1 MFETTFVRR
10 ALAACLCFTVL
21 WVGPAWGQENA
32 KKSGAVPI
40 TFVPP
45 PLDNATYSVGIYEV
59 KTGRLARRLCE
70 AAGQDTF
77 KIGLNGLITSWDGK
91 DDDGKPLPPG
101 RYAARGFAVG
111 KIEVEGVDVLGND
124 WAGDDER
131 LRLAR
136 VDAIVLVPGDGGIA
150 VAGHTPYDHLQV
162 ARYGGDK
169 AACLWVSDRALPKAK
184 SEDFSLALSD
194 DGKFLRAKSA
204 GNSFSFRLADGEQA
218 EPPKSDGSW
227 MNPEPGDGQNGT
239 RWKIEEGVL
248 CQYAPG
254 GDRLRSLAPK
264 DGEPVP
270 VAVAS
275 SPDTDRIYLLEEG
288 KSWQRVR
295 GLAPADTKE
304 EGGKTVSTWQTFFER
319 NIGPAD
325 PALGRT
331 DEPAA
336 KAASALVDVTLEENP
351 LSPGKHPHA
360 KFTATTD
367 EKGSY
372 LATADGLRLRQVSTR
387 EHLRIA
393 KLTKDKDGG
402 GLSLFQTDG
411 AAWDQFAIHGVR
423 KVIEFDAGEFE
434 IDAAGEKPVAEKAPD
449 PEG

>member
-1 MFETTFVRR
+1 MFDLKLVRR
-10 ALAACLCFTVL
+10 GLAAGLCGVVL
-21 WVGPAWGQENA
+21 CAGLAWGQEGA
-32 KKSGAVPI
+32 KKGGAVPI

-45 PLDNATYSVGIYEV
+45 PVENATYSVGIYDL

-70 AAGQDTF
+70 AAGQETF
-77 KIGLNGLITSWDGK
+77 KVGLNGLITSWDGR

-111 KIEVEGVDVLGND
+111 AMEIEGVDVLGND
-124 WAGDDER
+124 WAGDDEH

-136 VDAIVLVPGDGGIA
+136 VDAIVLVPGDGG
-150 VAGHTPYDHLQV
+150 VVVVGRSPYDHLQV

-169 AACLWVSDRALPKAK
+169 TAFLWVGDHALPKAK
-184 SEDFSLALSD
+184 SAAFSLTWYAG
-194 DGKFLRAKSA
+194 GKFLYAKGDNGST
-204 GNSFSFRLADGEQA
+204 SFRLVDGDQA
-218 EPPKSDGSW
+218 PPAELDDSTLVPSPGS
-227 MNPEPGDGQNGT
+227 GRNGT
-239 RWKIEEGVL
+239 TWKIEEGVL
-248 CQYAPG
+248 SQYAPKG
-254 GDRLRSLAPK
+254 ERLRSLAPT

-275 SPDTDRIYLLEEG
+275 SPDSDRIYLLEEAKG
-288 KSWQRVR
+288 WQRVR
-295 GLAPADTKE
+295 GLAPAETKE

-319 NIGPAD
+319 NISPPDA
-325 PALGRT
+325 ALGLGDVT
-331 DEPAA
+331 AA
-336 KAASALVDVTLEENP
+336 KPAPVSVDITLEENP

-360 KFTATTD
+360 RFTATTD

-387 EHLRIA
+387 EHLRA
-393 KLTKDKDGG
+393 ARLTKDKDGG

-411 AAWDQFAIHGVR
+411 AAWDQFAIRGAR

>member
-1 MFETTFVRR
+1 MFDQKLGCR
-10 ALAACLCFTVL
+10 ALAAGLCLAVWCA
-21 WVGPAWGQENA
+21 GPAWGQEGA
-32 KKSGAVPI
+32 KKGGSVPI

-45 PLDNATYSVGIYEV
+45 PMDNATYSVGIYDV

-77 KIGLNGLITSWDGK
+77 KVGLNGLITSWDGR

-101 RYAARGFAVG
+101 KYAARGFAVG
-111 KIEVEGVDVLGND
+111 GLEVEGEDVLGND

-136 VDAIVLVPGDGGIA
+136 VDAVVLVPGDGGCA
-150 VAGHTPYDHLQV
+150 VIGHTPYDHLQV
-162 ARYGGDK
+162 ARYGGEGTK
-169 AACLWVSDRALPKAK
+169 LLWVSDHEPLRKLQVPYSLQVGKDAKFLYATGNGAPLGFRLTNGEQEAPASLDSPALPEA
-184 SEDFSLALSD
+184 
-194 DGKFLRAKSA
+194 
-204 GNSFSFRLADGEQA
+204 
-218 EPPKSDGSW
+218 PGS
-227 MNPEPGDGQNGT
+227 GQNGT
-239 RWKIEEGVL
+239 AWKIEEGVL

-254 GDRLRSLAPK
+254 GERLRSLAPK
-264 DGEPVP
+264 DNEPAP

-275 SPDTDRIYLLEEG
+275 SPDSDRIYLLE
-288 KSWQRVR
+288 KAKNWQRVR
-295 GLAPADTKE
+295 GLAPAETKQE
-304 EGGKTVSTWQTFFER
+304 DGKTISTWQTFFER

-325 PALGRT
+325 PALGRM
-331 DEPAA
+331 DESIA
-336 KAASALVDVTLEENP
+336 KAASAPVEVTLEENP

-387 EHLRIA
+387 EHLRTA
-393 KLTKDKDGG
+393 RLTKDKEGN

-411 AAWDQFAIHGVR
+411 AAWDQFAIRGAK